1 MILEVAILYIKPN
14 LNSEFEKAFKDAF
27 KDASKII
34 KKMKG
39 YISHELQK
47 CLEEDNKYI
56 LLVKWGKLED
66 HTIGFR
72 ESAEY
77 QEWKSLLHDFYNPF
91 PVVEHYTSID
101 LV

>member
-1 MILEVAILYIKPN
+1 MILEVAILPIKPN
-14 LNSEFEKAFKDAF
+14 LNNEFESAF

-34 KKMKG
+34 KRMKG

-47 CLEEDNKYI
+47 CMEEDNKYI
-56 LLVKWGKLED
+56 LLVKWEKLED

-77 QEWKSLLHDFYNPF
+77 QDWKSKLHHFYNPF
-91 PVVEHYTSID
+91 PVVEHYTNIE